1 VSHQSEMEDESA
13 KLARSRTILL
23 GSPIDDRVATEVI
36 AKMLFLKNMDLQAPI
51 QLVINSPGGSAV
63 AGMAILD
70 TMDKLDLPIRT
81 HCLQFCGGSAA
92 TLLAH
97 GTVGMRSASPDS
109 GISLCRI
116 YGGNSQEPANQINF
130 ERLVKAV
137 ISIMIKD
144 TGQTQSQLECDM
156 AAERYFTAREATA
169 YGLIDRVLTPTVSA
183 M

>member
-1 VSHQSEMEDESA
+1 MEDESA

-36 AKMLFLKNMDLQAPI
+36 AKMLFLKSMDVRAPI
-51 QLVINSPGGSAV
+51 QLLINSPGGSV
-63 AGMAILD
+63 LAGMAIID
-70 TMDKLDLPIRT
+70 TMENLDIPIRT
-81 HCLQFCGGSAA
+81 HCLRFCFGGAA

-97 GTVGMRSASPDS
+97 GTPGMRSASPES
-109 GISLCRI
+109 EISLCRI
-116 YGGNSQEPANQINF
+116 YAGNSQGRPADQINF

-137 ISIMIKD
+137 ISIMAKN

-156 AAERYFTAREATA
+156 AAERHFTASEANA

-183 M
+183 T